1 MKQKYEVIIIGAGV
15 VGTAS
20 MYALSR
26 YSDFKNVLIIE
37 KEKDVALLNSNSNN
51 NSQTLHS
58 GEIETNYS
66 IEKTKETKENA
77 KLVVSYANKELD
89 EDERRNIIQ
98 KCQKMTLAVGDDEI
112 DKLEKRYD
120 SEFKDIFPY
129 VKRLDKKED
138 IAKVEPNVVKGR
150 DENEKLL
157 ALFTDN
163 GYMVDYHNLSK
174 SFIET
179 ALQRDSF
186 KARFNEEVKEIKKT
200 SQGYTV
206 KTNKNE
212 FLSDSVLVTA
222 GAYSLFFAK
231 KLGYGMNLG
240 VLSVGGKF
248 YYSKKVLNGKV
259 YRVEREGIPFAAVHG
274 DPDITDPN
282 ITRFGPTVNIY
293 PELEKGNIYSMPDYF
308 RSLNFNE
315 DTAKSLENI
324 LFDKTISKIVK
335 ENLIYSIPF
344 IGKISFTK
352 NEVNKIVPSL
362 KPEDL
367 KLAENVGGIRPQ
379 IIDTKKKQLALGG
392 TAIEGD
398 GALFSVTPSP
408 GATSCLKE
416 AMDNCLYLAD
426 YNEKQFY
433 LEKFKQDLD
442 YKL

>member
-1 MKQKYEVIIIGAGV
+1 MEKNYDVIIVGGGV
-15 VGTAS
+15 VGTAT
-20 MYALSR
+20 MYAMSR
-26 YSDFKNVLIIE
+26 YSNFKDVLLLE

-77 KLVVSYANKELD
+77 QLIVKYAEKEL
-89 EDERRNIIQ
+89 EPDERPNIIQ
-98 KCQKMTLAVGDDEI
+98 QCQKMALAVGDEEVE
-112 DKLEKRYD
+112 KLEKRYD
-120 SEFKDIFPY
+120 SDFKEIFPY
-129 VKRLDKKED
+129 VKKIDKKDELE
-138 IAKVEPNVVKGR
+138 KVEPNIIKGR
-150 DENEKLL
+150 DPNQKLL
-157 ALFTDN
+157 ALFTEN

-174 SFIET
+174 SFLDK
-179 ALQRDSF
+179 ALLKEGYNALFQT
-186 KARFNEEVKEIKKT
+186 EVKDIKKT
-200 SQGYTV
+200 PEGYIISA
-206 KTNKNE
+206 KNKK
-212 FLSDSVLVTA
+212 FTARSVLVTA
-222 GAYSLFFAK
+222 GAYSLYFAK
-231 KLGYGMNLG
+231 NLGYGMDFG

-274 DPDITDPN
+274 DPDITNPD

-293 PELEKGNIYSMPDYF
+293 PELEKGNLKSMPDYLK
-308 RSLNFNE
+308 SLNLDL
-315 DTAKSLENI
+315 DTIESLEKI
-324 LFDKTISKIVK
+324 LFDETISKIVR
-335 ENLIYSIPF
+335 ENFVYSIPS
-344 IGKISFTK
+344 IGKIYFTR

-362 KPEDL
+362 KPNDL

-426 YNEKQFY
+426 YTENEFY
-433 LEKFKQDLD
+433 LEDFKKYFE